1 MRSGAER
8 SEIGLGDDQRV
19 GECGLPC
26 SFGEA
31 IERLGTLHGV
41 DQGDHSGEAQAVI
54 EHRIG
59 AEREQ
64 DRRRVG
70 KTGRLDDNAAK
81 PPDLP
86 GITPLEKAA
95 QGPRQVLA
103 HGAAQTTSR
112 QFEHIALDEVDQV
125 MIDRDLADLVDDD
138 GGVGELGRGQRP
150 AQQRR
155 FATAEKA
162 RQQGCRQGLWFGHS
176 INYSIPVNLRWIV
189 SCVP

>member
-1 MRSGAER
+1 M
-8 SEIGLGDDQRV
+8 
-19 GECGLPC
+19 PC

-31 IERLGTLHGV
+31 IERPGTLHGV

-70 KTGRLDDNAAK
+70 KTGRFDDNPAK

-86 GITPLEKAA
+86 GITSLDQVA

-103 HGAAQTTSR
+103 HRAAQATAR

-125 MIDRDLADLVDDD
+125 MIDRDLTDLVDDD
-138 GGVGELGRGQRP
+138 SGVGELGRGQRP

-189 SCVP
+189 SWCRSGSKFCRQNLVITALTPV